1 MTTITDNMAIVESAR
16 IKHLFSASKPA
27 LITSV
32 LLASILA
39 FTERNVI
46 SSYVVAIWYCL
57 LILVSIA
64 RASLLILFERHKFE
78 DHSATRKWLMRFR
91 LGVLLSAIVWGSI
104 GYLMFPVSNL
114 QHQMFLIFVLAGIS
128 AGGMISFSA
137 DLVSAVVYSVTV
149 LVPLIF
155 YLFTDNSS
163 LSFTMGAA
171 GALYL
176 GFIIMSSR
184 QINMNIL
191 ENTILRIEAVEKE
204 KFERKNADNLEL
216 NNRILTQI
224 NERVTLSDILKELTL
239 HVEALNPGM
248 ICSILLL
255 DNDGK
260 TLRTGAAPSLPSF
273 YNKAIDGV
281 EIGDNVGSC
290 GTAAYRG
297 ERVIVEDIEVH
308 PYWAAYRE
316 LASKAKLQSCWSQ
329 PFKNKDGK
337 VLGTFAIY
345 HHHKT
350 HPTENELS
358 LIADYANL
366 AQLAIETNRAQN
378 DLRISAIAF
387 DSNEGMVVTDANGII
402 LRVNNAFTKIT
413 GYAEDDVIGK
423 KLGVHGSSIKE
434 LNIYSEMWEAIKGTE
449 VWEGEISNYRKNG
462 ETYPELLTIA
472 KVKDTNS
479 IATNYVI
486 SIVDITIRKNAEEEI
501 QSLAFYDPL
510 THLPNRRLLLDRLNL
525 ALINSKRSGKDV
537 ALLFLDLD
545 HFKTLNDSLG
555 HDIGDILLKQ
565 VAERLTSCIRDSDT
579 AARLGGDEY
588 LVMLENLSEQSIEA
602 AAQAEII
609 SEKILLALNQPYQLH
624 KNEYQSTVSIGVALF
639 GNQNISQDELLKHA
653 DIAMYQAK
661 KAGRNSVCFYD
672 PQMQH
677 TIHAR
682 LELERELREAIEKQ
696 QFKLY
701 YQIQVDHL
709 GSPLGAEALIRWHHP
724 ERGLV
729 SPFQFIQ
736 LAEET
741 GLILPIG
748 EWVLEAACA
757 QLKVWEQ
764 SAYSSA
770 LTISI
775 NVSAK
780 QFRQEGFVNQVQTAV
795 NRYAINPKLL
805 KLELTES
812 ILLES
817 IEATI
822 KIMNDL
828 KKTGIRFS
836 LDDFGTGYS
845 SLQYLKR
852 LPLSQLKIDQSF
864 VHDIVSDTNDKAI
877 VRTII
882 AMAQSMELEVIAEGV
897 ETIEQRQLLQN
908 TGCMKFQGYLFGKPV
923 SIEEF
928 DLLLNQKISTSDSVS
943 NY

>member
-1 MTTITDNMAIVESAR
+1 MTTTTDNMAVVESAR
-16 IKHLFSASKPA
+16 LKHLFSASKPA
-27 LITSV
+27 LITSI

-39 FTERNVI
+39 FTERSEI
-46 SSYVVAIWYCL
+46 TFSVVAIWYALLLLVSAARSVL
-57 LILVSIA
+57 LISYK
-64 RASLLILFERHKFE
+64 RQRFE
-78 DHSATRKWLMRFR
+78 DYSKTHTWFIKFR

-149 LVPLIF
+149 LAPLIF
-155 YLFTDNSS
+155 YLFTANSS
-163 LSFTMGAA
+163 LSFTMGSA

-184 QINMNIL
+184 QINLNIL
-191 ENTILRIEAVEKE
+191 DNTILRIEAVEKE
-204 KFERKNADNLEL
+204 KLERKNADNLEL

-224 NERVTLSDILKELTL
+224 NERVTLKDILKELTL

-273 YNKAIDGV
+273 YNQAIDGV

-290 GTAAYRG
+290 GTAAFRG
-297 ERVIVEDIEVH
+297 ERIIVEDIDVH

-345 HHHKT
+345 HHHKS
-350 HPTENELS
+350 HPTNNELS

-387 DSNEGMVVTDANGII
+387 DSNEGMVVTDTNGVI
-402 LRVNNAFTKIT
+402 LRVNTAFTKIT
-413 GYAEDDVIGK
+413 GYAEHDVIGQTF
-423 KLGVHGSSIKE
+423 GMHGSSIRE
-434 LNIYSEMWEAIKGTE
+434 VNIYSVMWETIKHTE
-449 VWEGEISNYRKNG
+449 LWEGEICNYRKSG
-462 ETYPELLTIA
+462 EVYPELLTIA
-472 KVKDTNS
+472 KVKDANS

-486 SIVDITIRKNAEEEI
+486 SIADITIRKKAEEEI

-510 THLPNRRLLLDRLNL
+510 THLPNRRLLLDRLKL
-525 ALINSKRSGKDV
+525 ALVNSSRSGRDV

-588 LVMLENLSEQSIEA
+588 LVMLENLSEQPIEA
-602 AAQAEII
+602 AAQADII
-609 SEKILLALNQPYQLH
+609 SEKILFALNQPYQLH
-624 KNEYQSTVSIGVALF
+624 TKEYQSTVSIGVALF

-672 PQMQH
+672 PLMQD

-682 LELERELREAIEKQ
+682 LDLERELREAIEKQ

-709 GSPLGAEALIRWHHP
+709 GSPLGAEALIRWQHP

-729 SPFQFIQ
+729 SPFYFIQ

-748 EWVLEAACA
+748 QWVLEAACA
-757 QLKVWEQ
+757 QLKVWEHN
-764 SAYSSA
+764 SNFSA
-770 LTISI
+770 LTLSI

-805 KLELTES
+805 KIELTES

-817 IEATI
+817 VEATI

-828 KKTGIRFS
+828 KMTGIRFS

-852 LPLSQLKIDQSF
+852 LPLSQLKIDKSF
-864 VHDIVSDTNDKAI
+864 VNDIVSDTNDKAI

-928 DLLLNQKISTSDSVS
+928 DFLLSQNMSTSDSVS

>member
-1 MTTITDNMAIVESAR
+1 MTTITNNVAVVETAR
-16 IKHLFSASKPA
+16 LKHLFSASKPA

-46 SSYVVAIWYCL
+46 SSSVVGIWFCL
-57 LILVSIA
+57 LLLVSIA
-64 RASLLILFERHKFE
+64 RASLLILFERHKFA
-78 DHSATRKWLMRFR
+78 DYSSTRVWLLRFR
-91 LGVLLSAIVWGSI
+91 FGVLLSAIVWGSI

-149 LVPLIF
+149 LAPLI
-155 YLFTDNSS
+155 YSLFTNDSS

-184 QINMNIL
+184 QINLNIL

-204 KFERKNADNLEL
+204 KLARNHGNNLEL

-224 NERVTLSDILKELTL
+224 NERVTLTDILKELTL

-248 ICSILLL
+248 ICSILLV

-273 YNKAIDGV
+273 YNQAIDGV

-345 HHHKT
+345 HNHKS

-358 LIADYANL
+358 LIADCANL

-402 LRVNNAFTKIT
+402 LRVNSAFTKIT
-413 GYAEDDVIGK
+413 GYTEDDVIGQT
-423 KLGVHGSSIKE
+423 LGMHGSSIKE
-434 LNIYSEMWEAIKGTE
+434 LNIYSEMWEAIKGSE
-449 VWEGEISNYRKNG
+449 VWEGEICNYRKNG
-462 ETYPELLTIA
+462 ETYPEFVTVA
-472 KVKDTNS
+472 KVKDINAIT
-479 IATNYVI
+479 TNYVT

-525 ALINSKRSGKDV
+525 ALINSLRSGKDV

-555 HDIGDILLKQ
+555 HDVGDILLKQ

-588 LVMLENLSEQSIEA
+588 LVMLENLSDQSIEA

-609 SEKILLALNQPYQLH
+609 SEKILFALNQPYQLD

-661 KAGRNSVCFYD
+661 KAGRNAVCFYD

-709 GSPLGAEALIRWHHP
+709 GSPLGAEALIRWQHP
-724 ERGLV
+724 ERGLI

-748 EWVLEAACA
+748 KWVLEAACA

-764 SAYSSA
+764 STHSSA

-780 QFRQEGFVNQVQTAV
+780 QFRQEGFVNQVQNAV

-828 KKTGIRFS
+828 KMTGIRFS

-928 DLLLNQKISTSDSVS
+928 DFLLSQNLSISDSVS
-943 NY
+943 YY

>member
-1 MTTITDNMAIVESAR
+1 MKTITHNKPAVESAR
-16 IKHLFSASKPA
+16 LSHLFSASKPA
-27 LITSV
+27 LISSV
-32 LLASILA
+32 FLASILA
-39 FTERNVI
+39 FTERNEI
-46 SSYVVAIWYCL
+46 IFSVVAIWY
-57 LILVSIA
+57 
-64 RASLLILFERHKFE
+64 SLLLLVCTARSALLFLYDHHKFE
-78 DHSATRKWLMRFR
+78 DNFTSRKWLMRFR
-91 LGVLLSAIVWGSI
+91 LGVLLSAILWGSI

-128 AGGMISFSA
+128 AGGMIAFSA

-149 LVPLIF
+149 LGPLIF
-155 YLFTDNSS
+155 YLFTASSS
-163 LSFTMGAA
+163 LSFTMGFA

-176 GFIIMSSR
+176 GFIIISSR
-184 QINMNIL
+184 QINLNIL
-191 ENTILRIEAVEKE
+191 ENTKFRIDAVEKE
-204 KFERKNADNLEL
+204 KLVRKNADNLEL
-216 NNRILTQI
+216 NNRILNQI
-224 NERVTLSDILKELTL
+224 NERVSLADILKELTL
-239 HVEALNPGM
+239 HVETLNPSM

-260 TLRTGAAPSLPSF
+260 TLRSGAAPSLPSF
-273 YNKAIDGV
+273 YNQAIDGV
-281 EIGDNVGSC
+281 QIGDNVGSC
-290 GTAAYRG
+290 GTAAFLG
-297 ERVIVEDIEVH
+297 ERVIVEDIDVH
-308 PYWAAYRE
+308 PYWAEYRE

-345 HHHKT
+345 HHHKSY
-350 HPTENELS
+350 PTQSELS

-387 DSNEGMVVTDANGII
+387 DSNEGMVVTDVNGII
-402 LRVNNAFTKIT
+402 LRVNNAFTNIT
-413 GYAEDDVIGK
+413 GHKELDVIGQTF
-423 KLGVHGSSIKE
+423 GMHGSRINDV
-434 LNIYSEMWEAIKGTE
+434 NIYSEMWETIKDLE
-449 VWEGEISNYRKNG
+449 VWEGEICNYRKNG
-462 ETYPELLTIA
+462 EAYPELLTIA
-472 KVKDTNS
+472 KVKDLNF

-486 SIVDITIRKNAEEEI
+486 SLADITVKKKAEEEI

-510 THLPNRRLLLDRLNL
+510 THLPNRRLLLDRLKL
-525 ALINSKRSGKDV
+525 ALFNSLRSGKDV

-545 HFKTLNDSLG
+545 NFKTLNDSLG
-555 HDIGDILLKQ
+555 HDVGDILLKQ
-565 VAERLTSCIRDSDT
+565 VAERLTSCLRDGDT

-588 LVMLENLSEQSIEA
+588 LVMLENLSEHSIEA

-624 KNEYQSTVSIGVALF
+624 TNEYQSTVSIGVALF

-661 KAGRNSVCFYD
+661 KAGRNAVCFYD
-672 PQMQH
+672 PEMQH

-682 LELERELREAIEKQ
+682 IELERELREAIERQ
-696 QFKLY
+696 QLKLY

-709 GSPLGAEALIRWHHP
+709 GSPLGAEALIRWQHP

-729 SPFQFIQ
+729 SPFYFIE

-748 EWVLEAACA
+748 QWVLETACV
-757 QLKVWEQ
+757 QLKLWEKI
-764 SAYSSA
+764 SHCCE

-780 QFRQEGFVNQVQTAV
+780 QFRQEDFVNQVQNAV

-805 KLELTES
+805 KIELTES
-812 ILLES
+812 MLLEN
-817 IEATI
+817 IEPTI
-822 KIMNDL
+822 KTMNDL

-852 LPLSQLKIDQSF
+852 LPLSQLKIDKSF
-864 VHDIVSDTNDKAI
+864 VNDIVSDTNDKAI

-882 AMAQSMELEVIAEGV
+882 AMAKSMELEVIAEGV
-897 ETIEQRQLLQN
+897 ETIEQRQFLQN

-928 DLLLNQKISTSDSVS
+928 DFLLSGGLTSSPS
-943 NY
+943 

>member
-1 MTTITDNMAIVESAR
+1 MTTITDNMAVVESAR
-16 IKHLFSASKPA
+16 LKHLFSASKPA

-39 FTERNVI
+39 FTERNEI
-46 SSYVVAIWYCL
+46 TFSVVAVWYSL
-57 LILVSIA
+57 LLLVSIA
-64 RASLLILFERHKFE
+64 RAALFIAYQRLNIE
-78 DHSATRKWLMRFR
+78 DYSEIRVWLMRFR
-91 LGVLLSAIVWGSI
+91 FGVLLSALIWGSI

-137 DLVSAVVYSVTV
+137 DIVSAFVYSVIV
-149 LVPLIF
+149 LAPLIF
-155 YLFTDNSS
+155 YLFIENST
-163 LSFTMGAA
+163 LSFTMGSA
-171 GALYL
+171 GLLYL
-176 GFIIMSSR
+176 SFIIMSSR
-184 QINMNIL
+184 QINLNIL
-191 ENTILRIEAVEKE
+191 QNTILRIEAVEKE
-204 KFERKNADNLEL
+204 KLERNHANNLEL

-224 NERVTLSDILKELTL
+224 NERVALTEILKELTL

-248 ICSILLL
+248 ICSILLI

-260 TLRTGAAPSLPSF
+260 TLRTGAAPSLPNF
-273 YNKAIDGV
+273 YNQAIDGL
-281 EIGDNVGSC
+281 EIGDNLGSC
-290 GTAAYRG
+290 GTAAFRG

-308 PYWAAYRE
+308 PYWTEFRG
-316 LASKAKLQSCWSQ
+316 LASKARLQSCWSQ

-337 VLGTFAIY
+337 ILGTFAIY
-345 HHHKT
+345 HHQIS
-350 HPTENELS
+350 HPTENELT

-387 DSNEGMVVTDANGII
+387 DSHDGMVVTDTNSII
-402 LRVNNAFTKIT
+402 LRVNSAFTKIT
-413 GYAEDDVIGK
+413 GYVEQDVIGQI
-423 KLGVHGSSIKE
+423 LGMHGSRITAE
-434 LNIYSEMWEAIKGTE
+434 NIYSEMWEAIKTSE
-449 VWEGEISNYRKNG
+449 VWEGEIRNFRKNG
-462 ETYPELLTIA
+462 EVYPESVTIA
-472 KVKDTNS
+472 KVKDINAIT
-479 IATNYVI
+479 INYVV
-486 SIVDITIRKNAEEEI
+486 SLVDITARKKAEEEI

-510 THLPNRRLLLDRLNL
+510 THLPNRRLLLDRLKH
-525 ALINSKRSGKDV
+525 ALINSARNGKDV
-537 ALLFLDLD
+537 AILFLDLD

-555 HDIGDILLKQ
+555 HDVGDMLLQQ
-565 VAERLTSCIRDSDT
+565 VAKRLTSCIRDGDT

-588 LVMLENLSEQSIEA
+588 LVMLENLSEQAIEA

-609 SEKILLALNQPYQLH
+609 SEKILFALNQPYQLYT
-624 KNEYQSTVSIGVALF
+624 NEYQSSVSIGVALF
-639 GNQNISQDELLKHA
+639 GKQAISQDELLKHA

-672 PQMQH
+672 PQMQL

-709 GSPLGAEALIRWHHP
+709 GFPLGAEALIRWQHP

-729 SPFQFIQ
+729 SPLHFIQ

-741 GLILPIG
+741 GLILQIG
-748 EWVLEAACA
+748 QWVLEAACA

-764 SAYSSA
+764 KASCSA

-780 QFRQEGFVNQVQTAV
+780 QFRQEGFVNQVQTAIKS
-795 NRYAINPKLL
+795 YAINPKLL

-812 ILLES
+812 ILLEGV
-817 IEATI
+817 EATI
-822 KIMNDL
+822 IIMNEL
-828 KKTGIRFS
+828 KKIGIRFS

-897 ETIEQRQLLQN
+897 ETLEQRQLLQN

-923 SIEEF
+923 TIEEF
-928 DLLLNQKISTSDSVS
+928 DSLLSQNVSTFDIVS